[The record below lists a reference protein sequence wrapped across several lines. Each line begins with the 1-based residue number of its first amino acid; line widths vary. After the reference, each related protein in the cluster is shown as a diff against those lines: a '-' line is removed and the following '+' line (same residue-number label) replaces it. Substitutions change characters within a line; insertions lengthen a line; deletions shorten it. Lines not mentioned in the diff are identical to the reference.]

1 MTPKG
6 RGYGVTPVEVVT
18 RLKEAVS
25 NKSQYAVAKES
36 GLALSVIQGLL
47 KGDREPSSSTL
58 NKLSI
63 YLCVPVWKLRGE
75 RPLGKEA
82 IDVIYQLPDCID
94 KISKEIFSKT
104 GSEYFVRLK
113 ELVDVLV
120 DLANADSNLDIV
132 FQMKKERVVERVRAS
147 KKNIKNHPS

>member
-6 RGYGVTPVEVVT
+6 RGYGVTPVEVVS

-82 IDVIYQLPDCID
+82 VDLIYQLSDCID
-94 KISKEIFSKT
+94 KLSKEKLSKT

-120 DLANADSNLDIV
+120 DLAKVDDDLDIV
-132 FQMKKERVVERVRAS
+132 LQMKNERIGMMCKDP
-147 KKNIKNHPS
+147 KKKYQK